1 MSINITKKET
11 NLVKDFFTEY
21 LIYNQAQQIESQS
34 VYFSRKP
41 LQEMHDLYVEY
52 CSEQDMQRNNIL
64 CIEAFTVVVVS
75 FHRVSLKLHNNIFYL
90 QYYAYALYNY
100 FNDSEYYYKQKLQY
114 FKQYRQH
121 NAEHVNGRRK
131 VRQAERKTEARIL
144 RETNKIEFD

>member
-1 MSINITKKET
+1 MSININKRET
-11 NLVKDFFTEY
+11 NLVKSFFTEY

-34 VYFSRKP
+34 VYFSRKN

-90 QYYAYALYNY
+90 QYYPYALYNF

-121 NAEHVNGRRK
+121 NAEQVNSRRATRQIERK
-131 VRQAERKTEARIL
+131 VENRVLKQTD
-144 RETNKIEFD
+144 KIEFN